1 MRFFNKG
8 KVKKQGFYFH
18 DSSVSMSRK
27 SDTFTLGVA
36 RKRGRKAKPKHEG
49 QLERLTYGGE
59 RSYRQR

>member
-1 MRFFNKG
+1 ME
-8 KVKKQGFYFH
+8 KQGFYFH

-27 SDTFTLGVA
+27 SDTLTLEVA
-36 RKRGRKAKPKHEG
+36 RKRGRKAKPKYEG